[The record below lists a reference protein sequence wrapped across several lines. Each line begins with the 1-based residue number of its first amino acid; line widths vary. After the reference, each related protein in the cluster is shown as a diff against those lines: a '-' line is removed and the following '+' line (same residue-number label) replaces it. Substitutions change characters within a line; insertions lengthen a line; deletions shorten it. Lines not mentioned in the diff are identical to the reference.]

1 MGGTSSCSS
10 KLILCNQ
17 QTTKYK
23 IHMEH
28 LFYELGLVVISAG
41 VVGVISYYLKQPL
54 ILAYIIAGILI
65 GPAGFG
71 LIHDVE
77 FIEIIASVGI
87 MLMLFLV
94 GLEMNYERLKDLGV
108 VALVA
113 GIGQVLITGTVGF
126 FIVKAFGFTFIQ
138 SIYMAVA
145 LTFSSTVI
153 AITLLVQKRDINS
166 FYGQI
171 AIGILIVQ
179 DVLAILALL
188 MLAGFQEG
196 SFAFDYVRFAG
207 IIVKGTGVA
216 IATLLLS
223 KYILTHL
230 YNKISKSHELLI
242 VVSLAWAFI
251 IAIIS
256 QRVGFSMEIGAF
268 IAGLSLAN
276 LPYTFEINAKAK
288 VLRDFFITIFF
299 VGLGAGMV
307 FASIT
312 NLIVPFL
319 ALSLFVL
326 IGNPIIVLV
335 IMGAMGY
342 DKRTAFFTGLTIA
355 NISEFSLI
363 VIALG
368 SKLGHLNQ
376 EVISMVTIIAI
387 LTMVISSYMMIYNA
401 QLYRLLKGP
410 LSFFEFRKS
419 DKTQEE
425 RKVLNNHIILLGAG
439 SMGEQIL
446 EQVISFKDDYVV
458 IDHDNQVIKR
468 LHEKKINCIFADMD
482 NEEVLQDLNIEN
494 AEIIISTLPNVEDN
508 YFLLQYLDSVDPT
521 KKPIVIATAN
531 SGREGFELF
540 LRSVD
545 YIILKPYLGAQHV
558 HGINKELYE
567 LEEEFKGVQVIS
579 ANEMGKAKSELK
591 SDQDYARMLQNLNKL
606 RLKEL
611 KHKLETTK
619 LTRRGKK
626 RVKLESKGSRIT
638 LHGKLHLSTAGSI
651 EKAIKKV
658 FAEKKH
664 LTLDL
669 KHVCHID
676 DGTLF
681 FLLDQVRVWKQKH
694 RSIRFSHLKEHAI
707 TNDVTKKI
715 FEEKVKMV

>member
-1 MGGTSSCSS
+1 VHLKVKKPSV
-10 KLILCNQ
+10 
-17 QTTKYK
+17 YK
-23 IHMEH
+23 ECLNPQSIEH
-28 LFYELGLVVISAG
+28 LFYEIGLVIISAG
-41 VVGVISYYLKQPL
+41 VVGVISYYLNQPL

-77 FIEIIASVGI
+77 FIHIIASVGI

-94 GLEMNYERLKDLGV
+94 GLEMNYSRLKDLGA

-113 GIGQVLITGTVGF
+113 GIGQVLITGGVGF
-126 FIVKAFGFTFIQ
+126 LIIRLFGFNFIQ
-138 SIYMAVA
+138 SAYMAVA

-153 AITLLVQKRDINS
+153 AITLLVQKKDINS

-179 DVLAILALL
+179 DVLAIIALL
-188 MLAGFQEG
+188 MLSGFQEG
-196 SFAFDYVRFAG
+196 SFAFDYIRFGA
-207 IIVKGTGVA
+207 ILAKGTGVA
-216 IATLLLS
+216 IATLLISKVFLS
-223 KYILTHL
+223 RL
-230 YNKISKSHELLI
+230 YAKISTSHELLI

-251 IAIIS
+251 VALVS
-256 QRVGFSMEIGAF
+256 QEVGFSMEIGAF

-307 FASIT
+307 FASIS
-312 NLIVPFL
+312 NLLVPFI

-326 IGNPIIVLV
+326 IGNPLIVTV
-335 IMGAMGY
+335 IMTVMGY
-342 DKRTAFFTGLTIA
+342 DKRTSFFTGLTIA

-368 SKLGHLNQ
+368 AKLGHLSQ

-387 LTMVISSYMMIYNA
+387 VTMVVSSYMMIFNN
-401 QLYRLLKGP
+401 QLYRFLKKP
-410 LSFFEFRKS
+410 LSWLEFRK
-419 DKTQEE
+419 KETLQQE
-425 RKVLNNHIILLGAG
+425 RKVLKNHIILLGAG

-458 IDHDNQVIKR
+458 IDHDNLVIKR

-508 YFLLQYLDSVDPT
+508 YFLLQYLKEVEPS
-521 KKPIVIATAN
+521 KRPIVIATAN

-540 LRSVD
+540 LRNVD
-545 YIILKPYLGAQHV
+545 YIILKPYLGALHV

-567 LEEEFKGVQVIS
+567 LEEEFNTVNVIS
-579 ANEMGKAKSELK
+579 SGEMGKVKGQMQT
-591 SDQDYARMLQNLNKL
+591 DQDYARMLQNINKL

-611 KHKLETTK
+611 KHKLKEVK
-619 LTRRGKK
+619 LTQRKK
-626 RVKLESKGSRIT
+626 KSKVRMEKSSSKLK
-638 LHGKLHLSTAGSI
+638 LHGKLHLSGSGTI
-651 EKAIKKV
+651 EKELKNI
-658 FAEKKH
+658 FEKRKSV
-664 LTLDL
+664 TIDL
-669 KHVCHID
+669 QNVPHID
-676 DGTLF
+676 EGVVF
-681 FLLDQVRVWKQKH
+681 FLLDQMRVWKQKKKN
-694 RSIRFSHLKEHAI
+694 IKFAHLKEHAI
-707 TNDVTKKI
+707 SNEMSKKI
-715 FEEKVKMV
+715 FQEKAKL